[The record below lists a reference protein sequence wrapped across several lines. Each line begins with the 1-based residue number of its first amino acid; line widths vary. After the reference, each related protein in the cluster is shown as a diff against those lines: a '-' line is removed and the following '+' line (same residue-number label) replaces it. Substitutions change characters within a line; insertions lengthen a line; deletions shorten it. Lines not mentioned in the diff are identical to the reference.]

1 MVNQKQSQHIR
12 QTKIAVVMVTAAL
25 LVTGCA
31 SKPSAE
37 SIAKGKELAYSRCT
51 TCHAASTFEHHRY
64 SRAEWLSVIKRM
76 MEHGAQYTSEEKDLL
91 ADFLSTKFGKE

>member
-1 MVNQKQSQHIR
+1 MIDKRIYASTLIL
-12 QTKIAVVMVTAAL
+12 TALYAGIF
-25 LVTGCA
+25 LVSGCA
-31 SKPSAE
+31 SRPLAE

-64 SRAEWLSVIKRM
+64 SRAGWLSVIKRM
-76 MEHGAQYTSEEKDLL
+76 MEHGAQYTPEEKDLL